1 MDDERVIKIDDIEL
15 YDNDFEIAID
25 EACQKYNIEDLVK
38 EGQRRWKRVMRYVG
52 QHIFPDNKALRDK
65 NIVVLE
71 GNKIPTNNNRYDYNI
86 LDILCDYY
94 IDLSNQYNKYVS
106 TEGFSYFVN
115 VPKDTIDN
123 WKHSESSSLSFRIW
137 KKIQGIRLESIK
149 DDALDNGNVTGTIAV
164 GNWEFNLNMPGVREE
179 RKVQQLVSREEM
191 GLEAPKERPA
201 LPGTEGNS

>member
-25 EACQKYNIEDLVK
+25 EACQKYGIEDLVK

-52 QHIFPDNKALRDK
+52 QHIFPDNKVLKDK
-65 NIVVLE
+65 NIVILE

-179 RKVQQLVSREEM
+179 RKAQQLISREEM
-191 GLEAPKERPA
+191 GLEAPKERPT
-201 LPGTEGNS
+201 LPGTVENS